1 MTSGPENPGLYV
13 HFPFC
18 SAICPYCDFY
28 VLTGDPGRRR
38 QFVRS
43 LLQEIEICGEE
54 TWPGFVEESPAQPFD
69 TIYFGGGTP
78 SILALEELSVLREG
92 IFKHLPV
99 VQDPWIGL
107 EANPEDVTV
116 RNLAEWKDLGVR
128 FLSLGIQSF
137 DSRYLEYL
145 GRSHDPQDCRNSMVL
160 ARESGIETLSIDLIY
175 GLPGQTLSDWRTDLA
190 KAVELEPDH
199 LSCYQLTIEP
209 GTPFGF
215 RRLKGQLSELA
226 PERQAEFFFLTHNEL
241 ADHGLAAYEVSSFSS
256 ALRHRS
262 RHNSKYWSHTP
273 YLGVG
278 PSAHSFASRQRW
290 WNWRKIKPWEGQ
302 IDGGRRPIQKHEIL
316 TAEQLILESLMLGLR
331 TPSGID
337 LDSLPGDT
345 EARVWAANRSLIDD
359 LVQEDLLRLEERRM
373 VPTLAGLAVAES
385 IACRF
390 DLSGP
395 RSPQQPGIC

>member
-1 MTSGPENPGLYV
+1 VTAGHENPGLYV
-13 HFPFC
+13 HLPFC
-18 SAICPYCDFY
+18 SAICPYRDFY
-28 VLTGDPGRRR
+28 VLTGDPARRR
-38 QFVRS
+38 QFVHH
-43 LLQEIEICGEE
+43 LLQEIELCGEE
-54 TWPGFVEESPAQPFD
+54 GWPGFVQESPVQPFD

-92 IFKHLPV
+92 IIQHLPV

-107 EANPEDVTV
+107 EANPEDVTAG
-116 RNLAEWKDLGVR
+116 NLAEWKAMGVR

-137 DSRYLEYL
+137 ESRYLEFL
-145 GRSHDPQDCRNSMVL
+145 GRAHDPQDCRNSVVL
-160 ARESGIETLSIDLIY
+160 ARQSGIETLSIDLIY
-175 GLPGQTLSDWRTDLA
+175 GLPGQTPGDWQSDLA

-215 RRLKGQLSELA
+215 RRRKGQLSEMA
-226 PERQAEFFFLTHNEL
+226 PERQAELFFLTHNEL
-241 ADHGLAAYEVSSFSS
+241 ADRGLVAYEVSSFAS
-256 ALRHRS
+256 ASHHHS

-290 WNWRKIKPWEGQ
+290 WNWRKIKLWAGQ
-302 IDGGRRPIQKHEIL
+302 IDNGRSPIQEHETL

-331 TPSGID
+331 TPRGID
-337 LDSLPGDT
+337 LASLPGDT
-345 EARVWAANRSLIDD
+345 QARVWDTNGSLIED
-359 LVQEDLLRLEERRM
+359 LVQEDLVRLEERR
-373 VPTLAGLAVAES
+373 VIPTLAGLAVAES

-390 DLSGP
+390 DISST